1 VKPSTIL
8 SLVFGVVG
16 GGVLLLHFLHAT
28 GEAGLPEREAW
39 LIGGFVAASLALASP
54 DWFLSLFRLAG
65 DTASRIV
72 FIWRGGKDDADKSD
86 DPADHRGT

>member
-1 VKPSTIL
+1 MRPSTIL

-16 GGVLLLHFLHAT
+16 GGVLLLHFLHESAEH
-28 GEAGLPEREAW
+28 GIPEREAW

>member
-1 VKPSTIL
+1 MRPSTIL

-28 GEAGLPEREAW
+28 GETGLPEREAW

-72 FIWRGGKDDADKSD
+72 FIWRGGKDSDKSD